1 MHTEVDQAI
10 NIRKSVDY
18 TFKLFFTTTI
28 LSWPT
33 VFFFQQRKN
42 LFNQQ
47 ITDRRNLQ
55 HFLND
60 SYFCQVNAS

>member
-33 VFFFQQRKN
+33 VFFSNKGKIYSINRLLIEGIYNIF
-42 LFNQQ
+42 
-47 ITDRRNLQ
+47 
-55 HFLND
+55 
-60 SYFCQVNAS
+60 